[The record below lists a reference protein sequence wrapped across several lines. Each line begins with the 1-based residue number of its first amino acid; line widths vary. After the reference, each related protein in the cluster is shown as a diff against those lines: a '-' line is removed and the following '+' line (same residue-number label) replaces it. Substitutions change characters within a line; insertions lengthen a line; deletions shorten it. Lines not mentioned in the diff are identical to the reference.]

1 MDAVIDASY
10 FIVQINLDDTID
22 FYNFCLQ
29 KLLSKLTSNDFQI
42 L

>member
-22 FYNFCLQ
+22 FYIFVYRN
-29 KLLSKLTSNDFQI
+29 TV
-42 L
+42 

>member
-22 FYNFCLQ
+22 FYIFVYRNYCL
-29 KLLSKLTSNDFQI
+29 N
-42 L
+42 